1 MAYTSEAAGQLATAV
16 PTASA
21 KAASARSALIAVEGV
36 VKIYS
41 TVAGEPVLA
50 LDHVDLN
57 IRDGEFVCLV
67 GPSGC
72 GKTTLMRLLAG
83 LDRAD
88 AGTSSLGG
96 KLLDGPSP
104 EVGVVFQQSNLLPW
118 FTVWQNVTL
127 PLHVGGGKGVGEREA
142 ALRDLLDIAGL
153 KGFENKYPYELSGG
167 MQQRVAIVRAL
178 ARDPKLLLMDEP
190 FGALDALTRE
200 RMNAELQRIWMA
212 SGKTVVLITHS
223 IDEAIFLGDRVVV
236 MSPRPGRIVR
246 DVGDEADGRHL
257 RQRRA
262 GAGQRHHV
270 GPGLAGVPH
279 GVEDVAGAA
288 GAGHRDHGVA
298 LRQRQSGGE
307 IDVRVGVGDGRHA
320 QPEEFALDVLRHRA
334 GIAGAVEFDPPCR
347 GQNVGGPVHRL
358 GRQVIAH
365 LHQRGD
371 GAVEQLAGQHGPR
384 HRPLPPAVGVKVSAH
399 RQVLVQER
407 HAAGDVLCQLDLELA
422 KAAAAESRAETRH
435 RRLAHPD
442 PVGQFGHRQVDDV
455 ARMGHRIIGQL
466 AFRWPDLV
474 ADGGD
479 SRQHLGGSPV

>member
-1 MAYTSEAAGQLATAV
+1 MAFTLGAEGRVAVDAAGPAPSSV
-16 PTASA
+16 
-21 KAASARSALIAVEGV
+21 ARNALIAVEGV
-36 VKIYS
+36 VKIYP

-88 AGTSSLGG
+88 AGSASLGG
-96 KLLDGPSP
+96 KVLDGPSP
-104 EVGVVFQQSNLLPW
+104 EVGVVFQHSNLLPW

-127 PLHVGGGKGVGEREA
+127 PLKVRGGKGIGDREA
-142 ALRDLLDIAGL
+142 PLRDLLEIAGL

-246 DVGDEADGRHL
+246 D
-257 RQRRA
+257 
-262 GAGQRHHV
+262 
-270 GPGLAGVPH
+270 LAV
-279 GVEDVAGAA
+279 
-288 GAGHRDHGVA
+288 
-298 LRQRQSGGE
+298 
-307 IDVRVGVGDGRHA
+307 
-320 QPEEFALDVLRHRA
+320 
-334 GIAGAVEFDPPCR
+334 
-347 GQNVGGPVHRL
+347 
-358 GRQVIAH
+358 
-365 LHQRGD
+365 
-371 GAVEQLAGQHGPR
+371 
-384 HRPLPPAVGVKVSAH
+384 
-399 RQVLVQER
+399 
-407 HAAGDVLCQLDLELA
+407 
-422 KAAAAESRAETRH
+422 
-435 RRLAHPD
+435 
-442 PVGQFGHRQVDDV
+442 DV
-455 ARMGHRIIGQL
+455 ARPRVAADTFGSAPHVAL
-466 AFRWPDLV
+466 AREIRTLL
-474 ADGGD
+474 DG
-479 SRQHLGGSPV
+479 